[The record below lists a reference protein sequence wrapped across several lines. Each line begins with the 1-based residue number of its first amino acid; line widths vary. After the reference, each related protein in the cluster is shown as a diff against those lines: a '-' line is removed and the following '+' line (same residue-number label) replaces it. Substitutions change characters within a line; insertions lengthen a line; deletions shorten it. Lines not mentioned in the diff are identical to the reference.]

1 MFRQLPRWQPGPAQH
16 LSRGVQEAGPN
27 SIVVISENRINSG
40 LLPVQDPTL
49 PTLISYA
56 ACPFRPG
63 EFRVSGAV
71 LLDRCYRRR
80 AAVWGEG
87 GMSEQQLCGADAVE
101 RSRGCWGR
109 EEDFAV
115 KSSMLVAILWIR
127 ARLLDDSLPWEHGP
141 GLKSLSSV
149 VCTTLLQKWTPTG
162 RVLGKWPHILC
173 TYICHYLLKLEE
185 ISWEATI
192 PPRKL
197 RQQIAQGLAKQ

>member
-1 MFRQLPRWQPGPAQH
+1 LVRQETYVPIAPVDFFLWSLRSFGFVWHIKKMFRQLPRWQPGPAQH

-27 SIVVISENRINSG
+27 SIVMISENRINSG

-80 AAVWGEG
+80 AAGWGEG

-109 EEDFAV
+109 EDDFAV
-115 KSSMLVAILWIR
+115 KSNMLVAIL
-127 ARLLDDSLPWEHGP
+127 
-141 GLKSLSSV
+141 
-149 VCTTLLQKWTPTG
+149 
-162 RVLGKWPHILC
+162 
-173 TYICHYLLKLEE
+173 
-185 ISWEATI
+185 
-192 PPRKL
+192 
-197 RQQIAQGLAKQ
+197 